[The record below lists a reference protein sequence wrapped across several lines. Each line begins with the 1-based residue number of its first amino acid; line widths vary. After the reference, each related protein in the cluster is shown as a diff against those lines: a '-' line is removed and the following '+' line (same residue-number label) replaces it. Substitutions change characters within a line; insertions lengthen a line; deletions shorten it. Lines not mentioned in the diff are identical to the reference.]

1 MQELGTGRMVQ
12 NRVGTV
18 RRWYKII
25 PSISYKMSGD
35 HQEGFV
41 LFPLLTEIYFSNKT
55 GHGCIGARPVRA
67 LSALS
72 QRPHG

>member
-1 MQELGTGRMVQ
+1 MVQ
-12 NRVGTV
+12 NIVGTV
-18 RRWYKII
+18 CRWYEKIPVI
-25 PSISYKMSGD
+25 WYKQR
-35 HQEGFV
+35 QEGFV

>member
-1 MQELGTGRMVQ
+1 MV
-12 NRVGTV
+12 RKHPII
-18 RRWYKII
+18 WYKQR
-25 PSISYKMSGD
+25 
-35 HQEGFV
+35 QEGLV